1 MAITAREVLE
11 DAITILQDP
20 SNVRWP
26 LPELR
31 NALNSGL
38 RAMATLQPRSTS
50 KTQTLTLVQ
59 GTQQA
64 LPAGVHL
71 ILRVVRNVNG
81 PEISPIDRDTLD
93 HLIPDWHDTTVMPY
107 GKMVQHLITDA
118 SDPEVFWVFPGNDA
132 TGQIICQVSK
142 MPTMVD
148 TGQAS
153 ETAIASYEDI
163 VLDVADTYFNA
174 LVNYVLYKAFSK
186 DIQMAGNANRAAA
199 YLAQFNQDLGIT
211 RAANVADGANA
222 KGVAS

>member
-31 NALNSGL
+31 NALNAGL

-50 KTQTLTLVQ
+50 KTQTLTLVE
-59 GTQQA
+59 GTQQS

-71 ILRVVRNVNG
+71 ILRAVRNVSG

-93 HLIPDWHDTTVMPY
+93 HLIPDWHSTAVMPY

-148 TGQAS
+148 TGEAS
-153 ETAIASYEDI
+153 ATAIASYEI
-163 VLDVADTYFNA
+163 TLDVADTYFNA

-199 YLAQFNQDLGIT
+199 YLSQFNQDLGIT